1 MSSITCWT
9 RLEPF
14 TRFDDIEAC
23 LQARI
28 HDPLWLLAR
37 QWQTGEFQGEDAGT
51 PVQARVRLERAPLAR
66 FAPRPGHPSEPYR
79 PELPLEALVE
89 REPAQLPADPRR
101 DLRLAA
107 ETGLTFLRM
116 LDRARVTAPTRAAFA
131 HEPDFALSGPADPD
145 DAGARYLSVMG
156 RRVPDGLRLYQ
167 AFVKA
172 AGGLP
177 PRPTVPAADVPKAT
191 AAAQTFRAWFEA
203 RYGTASS
210 ATADP
215 PSWVAERM
223 EYAFAVSAATD
234 GGELVLSVPEYPGG
248 TLDWY
253 SFDTD
258 SDRVLGV
265 QPSDPRPET
274 VVRTVMPAPVRYP
287 GIAADRW
294 WQLEDARVNFSRIDG
309 DPGELLRLM
318 LVDFALLYS
327 NDWFILP
334 IDAAPGAVYR
344 LRSLVVTDAFGQRTL
359 VPHYTTAG
367 PNQTDWRMYAV
378 SPSDDVLLLPPVLA
392 GSLRSEPIEEVLFL
406 RDELTNLVWA
416 VERLAPSIAGGPFD
430 RDAAIRRQAGETP
443 PPPPTQ
449 PEPSGALRY
458 RLANTVPDNWIPF
471 QPIRIDPQQPAVR
484 LRRAAALL
492 NGADEPRLSRP
503 LGRILEPDR
512 PELSL
517 FEEEIPRA
525 GARVTR
531 RYQYA
536 RWVDGST
543 ILWLGRHTTT
553 GRGEGSS
560 GLRFDTIEDA

>member
-1 MSSITCWT
+1 MSSITFWT
-9 RLEPF
+9 RLEAF
-14 TRFDDIEAC
+14 TRFDDIEAG

-51 PVQARVRLERAPLAR
+51 PVQARVRLERGPLAR
-66 FAPRPGHPSEPYR
+66 FAPRAGSPGEPYR
-79 PELPLEALVE
+79 AELPLEALVE
-89 REPAQLPADPRR
+89 REPVQPPTDPRR

-116 LDRARVTAPTRAAFA
+116 LDRAGVTAPTRAAFA

-145 DAGARYLSVMG
+145 DLGARYLSVMSH
-156 RRVPDGLRLYQ
+156 RAPDGLRLYQ

-177 PRPTVPAADVPKAT
+177 PRPIVPAADIPKAT

-234 GGELVLSVPEYPGG
+234 RGELVLSASEYPGG

-253 SFDTD
+253 SFDAD
-258 SDRVLGV
+258 GERILGIRS
-265 QPSDPRPET
+265 SDPRPEP
-274 VVRTVMPAPVRYP
+274 VVRTVMPTPVRYP

-309 DPGELLRLM
+309 DPSELLRLM

-359 VPHYTTAG
+359 VPHYSTAG
-367 PNQTDWRMYAV
+367 ADPTDWRMYAV
-378 SPSDDVLLLPPVLA
+378 SPYDDILFLPPALA
-392 GSLRSEPIEEVLFL
+392 GSIRSEPLEEVLFL

-416 VERLAPSIAGGPFD
+416 VEHLAPSIAGGPFD
-430 RDAAIRRQAGETP
+430 RDAANRRQAGETP
-443 PPPPTQ
+443 TPSPAP
-449 PEPSGALRY
+449 PEPDSALRY
-458 RLANTVPDNWIPF
+458 RLATRVPDNWIPF
-471 QPIRIDPQQPAVR
+471 QPIRIDPQQAAVR
-484 LRRAAALL
+484 LRRAAALVD
-492 NGADEPRLSRP
+492 GGDEPRLSRP
-503 LGRILEPDR
+503 LGRILEPER
-512 PELSL
+512 PNLSL

-531 RYQYA
+531 HYQYA

-543 ILWLGRHTTT
+543 ILWLGRHKTT

-560 GLRFDTIEDA
+560 GLRFDTIDDA